1 MAEKRRQKLIYF
13 GKRDD
18 DIWNAIQAIPD
29 GDQNFHMK
37 EAFRMYFLGRNVSGL
52 DEVIFIEPIAPVI
65 TETDEDHTDKIDVVK
80 LTGSMMIR

>member
-18 DIWNAIQAIPD
+18 AIWDAIQAIPD

-37 EAFRMYFLGRNVSGL
+37 EAFRMYFLTQDVT
-52 DEVIFIEPIAPVI
+52 EVKATPSSLSAVHQPAAN
-65 TETDEDHTDKIDVVK
+65 EDHTDKIDLIK
-80 LTGSMMIR
+80 LSGSMIL